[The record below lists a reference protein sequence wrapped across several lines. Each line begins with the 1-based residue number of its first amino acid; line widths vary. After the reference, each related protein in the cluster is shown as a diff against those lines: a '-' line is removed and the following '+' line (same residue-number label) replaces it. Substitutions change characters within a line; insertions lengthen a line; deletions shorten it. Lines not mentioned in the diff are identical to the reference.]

1 MKKSILILF
10 IAGATF
16 CNAQQTITIPS
27 QVKKIEVTGSAEME
41 VVPDE
46 VYIGITLQE
55 YRDKQKEKVTIDAIS
70 KNFLTICEKA
80 GISKDRIEV
89 QNMSGFDNTEWYYR
103 RRKKEQPDLLQ
114 STTYIVKFSNP
125 ADVDKLVNMLDDNA
139 TNNVYIQKLSNSKE
153 TEYRKQLKT
162 QALQNAKEKAR
173 YLLEGV
179 GEKVGGLLYV
189 KEIEYSQGIPEYKR
203 GFLSNTLMET
213 QSQPSAN
220 EGLNFKKIKY
230 RYEMEAHF
238 AIQ

>member
-1 MKKSILILF
+1 MKKSILVLF
-10 IAGATF
+10 FVTATL
-16 CNAQQTITIPS
+16 CSAQQTITIPS

-55 YRDKQKEKVTIDAIS
+55 YRDKQKEKISIDAIS
-70 KNFLTICEKA
+70 KNFLAICEKA

-89 QNMSGFDNTEWYYR
+89 LNMSGFDNTDWWHR
-103 RRKKEQPDLLQ
+103 KRKKEQPDLMQ
-114 STTYIVKFSNP
+114 STTYIIKFNNP
-125 ADVDKLVNMLDDNA
+125 AEVDKLVNLLDDNA
-139 TNNVYIQKLSNSKE
+139 TNNVYIHKLSHTKE

-173 YLLEGV
+173 YLLDGV
-179 GEKVGGLLYV
+179 GEKAGGLLYV
-189 KEIEYSQGIPEYKR
+189 KEIEYSPGIPEYKR
-203 GFLSNTLMET
+203 GFLSNTMME
-213 QSQPSAN
+213 QSQVSAN

-230 RYEMEAHF
+230 RYEVEAHF